1 VAGSCPAGDLPSGP
15 TADELRAILSGPGAL
30 GGTDRSY
37 EMLRAATAPAI
48 DPARRAHRAALHR
61 WLNAW
66 GCRIRYPQPGEADLF
81 DRSLAAWWRHRAA
94 GLGPVHAPL
103 AELSDDEIDVIAEAY
118 VDLSAAAVAVDAR
131 GHARTMGPTAAA
143 KCLYALRPRSV
154 MPWDLMIAERL
165 HGGRD
170 RQAFAGHL
178 RLGRRWARDLL
189 ASSGLGEAALLA
201 DLDRPGAT
209 LAKVL
214 DEYCYL
220 RYTFRRPGPAAGATG
235 HPGATRPVVQ

>member
-1 VAGSCPAGDLPSGP
+1 VAKAAGDARPPGDARPSGDLFVPGP
-15 TADELRAILSGPGAL
+15 TLDELRAVLAGPGAL
-30 GGTDRSY
+30 GGSDRSY
-37 EMLRAATAPAI
+37 DVLVAATAPAI

-66 GCRIRYPQPGEADLF
+66 GCRIRYPQPGEPDRF
-81 DRSLAAWWRHRAA
+81 DRSLAGWWRRRAA
-94 GLGPVHAPL
+94 TLGPVHEPL
-103 AELSDDEIDVIAEAY
+103 AALSDDDVEVIADAFA
-118 VDLSAAAVAVDAR
+118 DLSAAAIAVDAR

-154 MPWDLMIAERL
+154 MPWDLKIAQRL

-170 RQAFAGHL
+170 RDAFAGHL
-178 RLGRRWARDLL
+178 HLGRRWAQGLL
-189 ASSGLGEAALLA
+189 ANPGLDEPALLT
-201 DLDRPGAT
+201 DLDRSGAT

-220 RYTFRRPGPAAGATG
+220 RYTLGR
-235 HPGATRPVVQ
+235 